1 MGTNRPIWILSL
13 LVALSTPTAGGFP
26 ISVEGAESFDLARYH
41 TYTWTRGTPAH
52 SETAQGWILAAVTR
66 EMDALG
72 LQVDE
77 SAAGLHV
84 ASHVLVG
91 RRTLEELADPVQW
104 EFLTGITSTRPRDLG
119 AGTLVIDLV
128 DASSGERVWR
138 GIGTAKVQGPVNDK
152 MGRKIEK
159 IVRKLFKKLSGSP

>member
-1 MGTNRPIWILSL
+1 MDPDWLENS
-13 LVALSTPTAGGFP
+13 
-26 ISVEGAESFDLARYH
+26 ESFDLARYH

-52 SETAQGWILAAVTR
+52 NETAQSWILAAVTR

-72 LQVDE
+72 LQGDE

-84 ASHVLVG
+84 TSHVLVG

-104 EFLTGITSTRPRDLG
+104 EFLTGITSTSARDLG

-152 MGRKIEK
+152 RGRKIKK
-159 IVRKLFKKLSGSP
+159 IVRKLFKKLSGS